1 MQLIHAQHQARTLA
15 KSTGYP
21 IAVIEEGRD
30 FMPVSLDECDNSNLD
45 PCYIAYPSGKTEV
58 IH

>member
-1 MQLIHAQHQARTLA
+1 MQLLHAQHQARILA
-15 KSTGYP
+15 RSNGVP
-21 IAVIEEGRD
+21 VAVVSEGRD
-30 FMPVSLDECDNSNLD
+30 FMPISLDEADETKRD